1 MPIISEERRGVEIG
15 LKDYHLRRWC
25 ACLDCG
31 KERWVLLR
39 NGKPQSE
46 RCHPCGARVGGNV
59 KAAHYRG
66 KNHWNWKGGR
76 HTNKNGYI
84 SVWLDPQSPFISM
97 ADHDGQVYEHR
108 LVMAKKIGR
117 PLFSHENVH
126 HKNGKK
132 QDNAPEN
139 LRLFSKQDHMREPW
153 RELEELRKEVYCLR
167 EKLREADPA

>member
-1 MPIISEERRGVEIG
+1 
-15 LKDYHLRRWC
+15 
-25 ACLDCG
+25 
-31 KERWVLLR
+31 
-39 NGKPQSE
+39 
-46 RCHPCGARVGGNV
+46 
-59 KAAHYRG
+59 
-66 KNHWNWKGGR
+66 
-76 HTNKNGYI
+76 
-84 SVWLDPQSPFISM
+84 M